1 VRAAVQA
8 DNAASLAVARL
19 LGMAPLGEGRIWCPA
34 RGRDEPCL
42 WFEVTRTKAAGASA
56 GFASGAV

>member
-1 VRAAVQA
+1 
-8 DNAASLAVARL
+8 
-19 LGMAPLGEGRIWCPA
+19 MAPLGEGRIWCPA

-42 WFEVTRTKAAGASA
+42 WFEVTRAKAAGASA